1 MKAHMI
7 NLCRGAFYLTLALI
21 CCQLSIST
29 GIAGESGQSSD
40 TIKAGAGQ
48 SNARPIADKWAV
60 LIGIDRFKDT
70 RIPSLD
76 YASKDAIDFGK
87 FLVEKGHFAKDHVLV
102 LTNENATRDKIRDAI
117 GGTWL
122 PSRAAKDDLVLIFA
136 STHGSPKELD
146 VGGENFLVAHDSD
159 SRNLYVT
166 GIRFSD
172 LAPEVKER
180 TGCDRVVL
188 LLDACNS
195 GAANVGGKGLIR
207 TSNFD
212 ISSLAGEGQIVISSS
227 AANQRSFE
235 SKRCTNGVF
244 TRHLI
249 SALQKQGQ
257 NTTITEAFNYLK
269 EQVENEVR
277 FDRQLTQTPVM
288 RSKWSGGE
296 LILVAVPTKPRQI
309 EPIAAETT
317 DAEAQAE
324 DAYRRADQ
332 LFNEGKYSQ
341 SVELAMKAANA
352 GHPGGQYLC
361 GVFCNRGIG
370 QAQDARAAAQWWQ
383 KSADQDF
390 AAAQCWMGNL
400 YRLGKGVPKNPVKAV
415 EFYRKAADQGNAYG
429 QYLLAMMYEQGTGVP
444 LNRAEAYQWYQ
455 KAALQG
461 EASAQSRVK
470 YLRSQVDALNLEAK
484 PVLPVIPNLAGDWLA
499 SYGAHYQIWQNGRE
513 YGWKFP
519 HEEGRGVIA
528 DDGKT
533 ARCRWWGKNNGTD
546 TATLEYDSSG
556 MVVRIVGSNG
566 VTLTRQ

>member
-21 CCQLSIST
+21 CCQLCIST

-309 EPIAAETT
+309 EPATSAAT
-317 DAEAQAE
+317 DADSEVKP
-324 DAYRRADQ
+324 DR
-332 LFNEGKYSQ
+332 
-341 SVELAMKAANA
+341 
-352 GHPGGQYLC
+352 
-361 GVFCNRGIG
+361 
-370 QAQDARAAAQWWQ
+370 
-383 KSADQDF
+383 SA
-390 AAAQCWMGNL
+390 
-400 YRLGKGVPKNPVKAV
+400 
-415 EFYRKAADQGNAYG
+415 
-429 QYLLAMMYEQGTGVP
+429 
-444 LNRAEAYQWYQ
+444 
-455 KAALQG
+455 
-461 EASAQSRVK
+461 
-470 YLRSQVDALNLEAK
+470 
-484 PVLPVIPNLAGDWLA
+484 IPNLAGDWLA